1 MYIKNTME
9 HTKSKCDHVKQ
20 VALNYFQKV
29 NYTNISNHEIS
40 ANKFYLANVIDSK
53 VSVSW
58 NNDSHLDFHIIES
71 SFSKFLHLLKELAK
85 NKEDTRDLEALIGPL
100 FCHFYWE
107 ILRADRAEQATNFF
121 KMHVSSIDKTKCD
134 ETVKDLINAISNN
147 SLILSS
153 LKETFRSN
161 KYAVKLSEK
170 SIKSLKK
177 FIIQECDMVFL
188 EVLQYWFEIIETEEE
203 KNNDEDEEIKDTEM
217 LCNGVSYAN
226 TRDLTNAIMTL
237 KSQTQPI
244 YVANIG
250 NIKNDVTCGLLN
262 RQNNLAVYCHTN
274 SIFVR
279 SLGVL
284 RDLEYDASQEMAYCG
299 HKSRIYDVNIIKN
312 YPLLV
317 SASGDT
323 TVHFVDLHTHELKHI
338 CKGHDNPVLRVKSNI
353 NGTYIA
359 SGCNTGTVRLWPV
372 DTGRTARIFAGHKQ
386 EVTGVDFHPNS
397 IYIATCS
404 GDSHIRMWNIADATP
419 VRLFCGSKG
428 PVYTVAFSPA
438 GRFLASAGNDER
450 VRIWDLVACKQVV
463 EMKTGS
469 EPVTSLV
476 WSSDEEFLVSGSTDA
491 SVRTWNF
498 KNILKCPSETE
509 IHEPMCCSTLSP
521 KLMSIEYCNE
531 TFGCLCVDS
540 KKSTRLS

>member
-1 MYIKNTME
+1 ME

-20 VALNYFQKV
+20 VALNYFQRV
-29 NYTNISNHEIS
+29 NYTNISNHEIT
-40 ANKFYLANVIDSK
+40 ANKFVQANVIDSK
-53 VSVSW
+53 VSVCW
-58 NNDSHLDFHIIES
+58 NNDSHLDFHIIDS
-71 SFSKFLHLLKELAK
+71 SFSKFLHWLKELAK

-147 SLILSS
+147 SLSLST

-170 SIKSLKK
+170 SIQSLKK
-177 FIIQECDMVFL
+177 FIAEECDMVFL
-188 EVLQYWFEIIETEEE
+188 EVLQFWFEVIETEEE
-203 KNNDEDEEIKDTEM
+203 KNQEEAEEVKDTEM
-217 LCNGVSYAN
+217 LCTGVSYAN
-226 TRDLTNAIMTL
+226 ARDLKNAIMAL
-237 KSQTQPI
+237 KSQTQPLYI
-244 YVANIG
+244 ANIS

-262 RQNNLAVYCHTN
+262 RQNNIAVYCHTN
-274 SIFVR
+274 SIFVQ

-284 RDLEYDASQEMAYCG
+284 RDLDYDDSQEIALRG
-299 HKSRIYDVNIIKN
+299 HTSQIYDVNIIKN
-312 YPLLV
+312 RPLLV

-323 TVHFVDLHTHELKHI
+323 TVRILDLQTQELKHV
-338 CKGHDNPVLRVKSNI
+338 CKGHDNPVYRVKSSL
-353 NGTYIA
+353 NGAYIA
-359 SGCNTGTVRLWPV
+359 SGSSDGTVRMWPV
-372 DTGRTARIFAGHKQ
+372 ETGNTVRVLAGHKQ

-397 IYIATCS
+397 IYLATCAV
-404 GDSHIRMWNIADATP
+404 DSYIRMWNITDATP

-428 PVYTVAFSPA
+428 PVYAVAFSPA

-463 EMKTGS
+463 EMRAGP
-469 EPVTSLV
+469 EPVTCLT
-476 WSSDEEFLVSGSTDA
+476 WSSNEDFLVSGSTDA

-498 KNILKCPSETE
+498 KNIMKCPSETE
-509 IHEPMCCSTLSP
+509 VHEPMSCSTLNP
-521 KLMSIEYCNE
+521 KLLSIEYCNE

-540 KKSTRLS
+540 KKSTLLS